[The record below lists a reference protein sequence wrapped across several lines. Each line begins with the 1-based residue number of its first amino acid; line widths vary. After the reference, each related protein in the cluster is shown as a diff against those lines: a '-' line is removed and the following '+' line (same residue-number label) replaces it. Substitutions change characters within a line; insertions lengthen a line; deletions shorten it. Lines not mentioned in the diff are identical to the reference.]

1 MKATLI
7 TLCLLALTGI
17 YFAISNKPTEN
28 KTGIT
33 DDANEDDNMI
43 GL

>member
-7 TLCLLALTGI
+7 ILCLLALTGI

-33 DDANEDDNMI
+33 EDGDESDNMI

>member
-1 MKATLI
+1 MKATII

-17 YFAISNKPTEN
+17 LIAVSNKPTEN

-33 DDANEDDNMI
+33 EDADETDNL
-43 GL
+43 GV